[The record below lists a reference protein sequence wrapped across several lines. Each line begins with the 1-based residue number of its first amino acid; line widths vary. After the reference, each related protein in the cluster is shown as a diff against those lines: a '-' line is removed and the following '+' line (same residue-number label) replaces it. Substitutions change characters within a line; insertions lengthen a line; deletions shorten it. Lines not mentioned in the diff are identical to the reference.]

1 MPKNGIPYYGIEIYG
16 LSKNIFKDIKDVFLI
31 FKAKKEIKKKIL
43 EFKPDVVLGIGGY
56 VTYPVLSVAKSL
68 HIKTF
73 IHEQNAIPGKTNK
86 MISKYA
92 DIIGISFKESA
103 KYFPNKNVLY
113 TGNPTGI
120 RALNTPRI
128 TKSSLGLND
137 DKPLVVVVC
146 GSLGSE
152 TVNNAMKGYLKTLEN
167 KDYQVVYITGKNLY
181 EEFIKIKYPKNV
193 KVLPYLDNLTGLL
206 KETDVLV
213 ARAGASTIAEVLS
226 LKVPTIFIPSPYVAN
241 NHQYY
246 NAVSLKN
253 DNLALM
259 LEEKDLSI
267 PNITK
272 NIEDLLYNKDKQKYM
287 LGIRT
292 SDKYDRDCLK
302 ISLDEI
308 KNNSNNPLWFNGA
321 RAMKMLTNVIAH
333 RVHAKYI
340 VPTNINMEDGLV
352 DKIANKEIGQ

>member
-1 MPKNGIPYYGIEIYG
+1 MRILISAGGTGGHIYPALAIIEGFKKYDKDLEVLYIGTKNRMEKDIVPKNGIPYYGIEIYG

-103 KYFPNKNVLY
+103 KYFPNRNVLY

-272 NIEDLLYNKDKQKYM
+272 NIENLLYNKDKQIK
-287 LGIRT
+287 
-292 SDKYDRDCLK
+292 
-302 ISLDEI
+302 I
-308 KNNSNNPLWFNGA
+308 KNNLNKVSTLDS
-321 RAMKMLTNVIAH
+321 T
-333 RVHAKYI
+333 
-340 VPTNINMEDGLV
+340 
-352 DKIANKEIGQ
+352 KIIYDAIKELIKK

>member
-1 MPKNGIPYYGIEIYG
+1 MKIIVSAGGTGGHIYPALAIIDKFLEHDKNTEVLYIGTHNRMEKDIVPQRNIKYIPIEIYG
-16 LSKNIFKDIKDVFLI
+16 LTKNIGHDIKDIFLI
-31 FKAKKEIKKKIL
+31 RKAKKKLKKIML
-43 EFKPDVVLGIGGY
+43 EYKPDVVLGIGGY
-56 VTYPVLSVAKSL
+56 VTYPVITTARKLN
-68 HIKTF
+68 IPIF

-103 KYFPNKNVLY
+103 KYFPNRNVLY

-137 DKPLVVVVC
+137 DEPLVVVVC

-272 NIEDLLYNKDKQKYM
+272 NIEDLLYNKDKQIK
-287 LGIRT
+287 
-292 SDKYDRDCLK
+292 
-302 ISLDEI
+302 I
-308 KNNSNNPLWFNGA
+308 KNNLNKVSTLDS
-321 RAMKMLTNVIAH
+321 T
-333 RVHAKYI
+333 
-340 VPTNINMEDGLV
+340 
-352 DKIANKEIGQ
+352 KIIYDAIKELIKK

>member
-1 MPKNGIPYYGIEIYG
+1 MRILISAGGTGGHIYPALAIIEGFKKYDKDLEVLYIGTKNRMEKDIVPKNGIPYYGIEIYG

-103 KYFPNKNVLY
+103 KYFPNRNVLY

-253 DNLALM
+253 DNLAFM

-272 NIEDLLYNKDKQKYM
+272 NIEDLLYNKDKQIK
-287 LGIRT
+287 
-292 SDKYDRDCLK
+292 
-302 ISLDEI
+302 I
-308 KNNSNNPLWFNGA
+308 KNNLNKVSTLDS
-321 RAMKMLTNVIAH
+321 T
-333 RVHAKYI
+333 
-340 VPTNINMEDGLV
+340 
-352 DKIANKEIGQ
+352 KIIYDAIKELIKK

>member
-1 MPKNGIPYYGIEIYG
+1 MRILISAGGTGGHIYPALAYDKDLEVLYIGTKNRMEKDIVPKNGIPYYGIEIYG

-31 FKAKKEIKKKIL
+31 FKAKKEIKKKML

-103 KYFPNKNVLY
+103 KYFPNRNVLY

-272 NIEDLLYNKDKQKYM
+272 NIEDLLYNKDKQIK
-287 LGIRT
+287 
-292 SDKYDRDCLK
+292 
-302 ISLDEI
+302 I
-308 KNNSNNPLWFNGA
+308 KNNLNKVSTLDS
-321 RAMKMLTNVIAH
+321 T
-333 RVHAKYI
+333 
-340 VPTNINMEDGLV
+340 
-352 DKIANKEIGQ
+352 KIIYDAIKELIKK

>member
-1 MPKNGIPYYGIEIYG
+1 MRILISAGGTGGHIYPALAIIEGFKKYDKDLEVLYIGTKNRMEKDIVPKNGIPYYGIEIYG

-103 KYFPNKNVLY
+103 KYFPNRNVLY

-120 RALNTPRI
+120 RALNTPKI

-181 EEFIKIKYPKNV
+181 EEFVKIKYPKNV
-193 KVLPYLDNLTGLL
+193 KVLPYLDNLTSLL

-272 NIEDLLYNKDKQKYM
+272 NIEDLLYNKDKQIK
-287 LGIRT
+287 
-292 SDKYDRDCLK
+292 
-302 ISLDEI
+302 I
-308 KNNSNNPLWFNGA
+308 KNNLNKVSTLDS
-321 RAMKMLTNVIAH
+321 T
-333 RVHAKYI
+333 
-340 VPTNINMEDGLV
+340 
-352 DKIANKEIGQ
+352 KIIYDAIKELIKK

>member
-1 MPKNGIPYYGIEIYG
+1 MRILISAGGTGGHIYPALAIIEGFKKYDKDLEVLYIGTKNRMEKDIVPKNGIPYYGIEIYG

-103 KYFPNKNVLY
+103 KYFPNRNVLY

-120 RALNTPRI
+120 RALNTPKI

-272 NIEDLLYNKDKQKYM
+272 NIEDLLYNKDKQIK
-287 LGIRT
+287 
-292 SDKYDRDCLK
+292 
-302 ISLDEI
+302 I
-308 KNNSNNPLWFNGA
+308 KNNLNKVSTLDS
-321 RAMKMLTNVIAH
+321 T
-333 RVHAKYI
+333 
-340 VPTNINMEDGLV
+340 
-352 DKIANKEIGQ
+352 KIIYDAIKELIEK

>member
-1 MPKNGIPYYGIEIYG
+1 MRILISAGGTGGHIYPALAIIEGFKKYDKDLEVLYIGTKNRMEKDIVPKNGIPYYGIEIYG

-103 KYFPNKNVLY
+103 KYFRNRNVLY

-120 RALNTPRI
+120 RALNTPKI

-181 EEFIKIKYPKNV
+181 EEFIEIKYPKNV

-272 NIEDLLYNKDKQKYM
+272 NIENLLYNKDKQIK
-287 LGIRT
+287 
-292 SDKYDRDCLK
+292 
-302 ISLDEI
+302 I
-308 KNNSNNPLWFNGA
+308 KNNLNKVSTLDS
-321 RAMKMLTNVIAH
+321 T
-333 RVHAKYI
+333 
-340 VPTNINMEDGLV
+340 
-352 DKIANKEIGQ
+352 KIIYDAIKELIKK

>member
-1 MPKNGIPYYGIEIYG
+1 MRILISAGGTGGHIYPALAIIEGFKKYDKDLEVLYIGTKNRMEKDIVPKNGIPYYGIEIYG

-103 KYFPNKNVLY
+103 KYFPNRNVLY

-272 NIEDLLYNKDKQKYM
+272 NIEDLLYNKDKQIK
-287 LGIRT
+287 
-292 SDKYDRDCLK
+292 
-302 ISLDEI
+302 I
-308 KNNSNNPLWFNGA
+308 KNNLNKVSTLDS
-321 RAMKMLTNVIAH
+321 T
-333 RVHAKYI
+333 
-340 VPTNINMEDGLV
+340 
-352 DKIANKEIGQ
+352 KIIYDAIKELIKK

>member
-1 MPKNGIPYYGIEIYG
+1 MRILISAGGTGGHIYPALAIIEGFKKYDKDLEVLYIGTKNRMEKDIVPKNGIPYYGIEIYG

-31 FKAKKEIKKKIL
+31 FKAKKEIKKKML

-120 RALNTPRI
+120 RALNTPKI

-253 DNLALM
+253 DTLALM

-272 NIEDLLYNKDKQKYM
+272 NIEDLLYNKDKQIK
-287 LGIRT
+287 
-292 SDKYDRDCLK
+292 
-302 ISLDEI
+302 I
-308 KNNSNNPLWFNGA
+308 KNNLNKVSTLDS
-321 RAMKMLTNVIAH
+321 T
-333 RVHAKYI
+333 
-340 VPTNINMEDGLV
+340 
-352 DKIANKEIGQ
+352 KIIYDAIKELIKK

>member
-1 MPKNGIPYYGIEIYG
+1 MRILISAGGTGGHIYPALAIIEGFKKYDKDLEVLYIGTKNRMEKDIVPKNGIPYYGIEIYG

-31 FKAKKEIKKKIL
+31 FKAKKEIKKKML

-103 KYFPNKNVLY
+103 KYFPNRNVLY

-120 RALNTPRI
+120 RALNTPKI

-272 NIEDLLYNKDKQKYM
+272 NIENLLYNKDKQIK
-287 LGIRT
+287 
-292 SDKYDRDCLK
+292 
-302 ISLDEI
+302 I
-308 KNNSNNPLWFNGA
+308 KNNLNKVSTLDS
-321 RAMKMLTNVIAH
+321 T
-333 RVHAKYI
+333 
-340 VPTNINMEDGLV
+340 
-352 DKIANKEIGQ
+352 KIIYDAIKELIKK

>member
-1 MPKNGIPYYGIEIYG
+1 MRILISAGGTGGHIYPALAIIEGFKKYDKDLEVLYIGTKNRMEKDIVPKNGIPYYGIEIYG

-68 HIKTF
+68 HIKIF

-103 KYFPNKNVLY
+103 KYFPNRNVLY

-181 EEFIKIKYPKNV
+181 EEFVKIKYPKNV

-272 NIEDLLYNKDKQKYM
+272 NIEDLLYNKDKQIK
-287 LGIRT
+287 
-292 SDKYDRDCLK
+292 
-302 ISLDEI
+302 I
-308 KNNSNNPLWFNGA
+308 KNNLNKVSTLDS
-321 RAMKMLTNVIAH
+321 T
-333 RVHAKYI
+333 
-340 VPTNINMEDGLV
+340 
-352 DKIANKEIGQ
+352 KIIYDAIKELIKK

>member
-1 MPKNGIPYYGIEIYG
+1 MRILISAGGTGGHIYPALSIIEGFKKYDKDLEVLYIGTKNRMEKDIVPKNGIPYYGIEIYG

-120 RALNTPRI
+120 RALNTPKI

-272 NIEDLLYNKDKQKYM
+272 NIEDLLYNKDKQIK
-287 LGIRT
+287 
-292 SDKYDRDCLK
+292 
-302 ISLDEI
+302 I
-308 KNNSNNPLWFNGA
+308 KNNLNKVSTLDS
-321 RAMKMLTNVIAH
+321 T
-333 RVHAKYI
+333 
-340 VPTNINMEDGLV
+340 
-352 DKIANKEIGQ
+352 KIIYDAIKELIKK

>member
-1 MPKNGIPYYGIEIYG
+1 MRILISAGGTGGHIYPALAIIEGFKKYDKDLEVLYIGTKNRMEKDIVPKNGIPYYGIEIYG
-16 LSKNIFKDIKDVFLI
+16 LSKNIFKDIKDVLLI

-103 KYFPNKNVLY
+103 KYFPNRNVLY

-120 RALNTPRI
+120 RALNTPKI

-181 EEFIKIKYPKNV
+181 EEFVKIKYPKNV

-272 NIEDLLYNKDKQKYM
+272 NIEDLLYNKDKQIK
-287 LGIRT
+287 
-292 SDKYDRDCLK
+292 
-302 ISLDEI
+302 I
-308 KNNSNNPLWFNGA
+308 KNNLNKVSTLDS
-321 RAMKMLTNVIAH
+321 T
-333 RVHAKYI
+333 
-340 VPTNINMEDGLV
+340 
-352 DKIANKEIGQ
+352 KIIYDAIKELIKK

>member
-1 MPKNGIPYYGIEIYG
+1 MRILISAGGTGGHIYPALAIIEGFKKYDKDLEVLYIGTKNRMEKDIVPKNGIPYYGIEIYG

-92 DIIGISFKESA
+92 DIIGISFKGSA
-103 KYFPNKNVLY
+103 KYFPNRNVLY

-120 RALNTPRI
+120 RALNTPKI

-181 EEFIKIKYPKNV
+181 EEFVKIKYPKNV

-272 NIEDLLYNKDKQKYM
+272 NIEDLLYNKDKQIK
-287 LGIRT
+287 
-292 SDKYDRDCLK
+292 
-302 ISLDEI
+302 I
-308 KNNSNNPLWFNGA
+308 KNNLNKVSTLDS
-321 RAMKMLTNVIAH
+321 T
-333 RVHAKYI
+333 
-340 VPTNINMEDGLV
+340 
-352 DKIANKEIGQ
+352 KIIYDAIKELIKK

>member
-1 MPKNGIPYYGIEIYG
+1 MRILISAGGTGGHIYPALAIVEGFKKYDKDLEVLYIGTKNRMEKDIVPKNGIPYYGIEIYG

-31 FKAKKEIKKKIL
+31 FKAKKEIKKKML

-103 KYFPNKNVLY
+103 KYFPNRNVLY

-272 NIEDLLYNKDKQKYM
+272 NIEDLLYNKDKQIK
-287 LGIRT
+287 
-292 SDKYDRDCLK
+292 
-302 ISLDEI
+302 I
-308 KNNSNNPLWFNGA
+308 KNNLNKVSTLDS
-321 RAMKMLTNVIAH
+321 T
-333 RVHAKYI
+333 
-340 VPTNINMEDGLV
+340 
-352 DKIANKEIGQ
+352 KIIYDAIKELIKK

>member
-1 MPKNGIPYYGIEIYG
+1 MRILISAGGTGGHIYPALAIIEGFKKYDKDLEVLYIGTKNRMEKDIVPKNGIPYYGIEIYG

-92 DIIGISFKESA
+92 DIIGISFRESA
-103 KYFPNKNVLY
+103 KYFPNRNVLY

-152 TVNNAMKGYLKTLEN
+152 SVNNAMKGYLKTLEN

-272 NIEDLLYNKDKQKYM
+272 NIEDLLYNKDKQIK
-287 LGIRT
+287 
-292 SDKYDRDCLK
+292 
-302 ISLDEI
+302 I
-308 KNNSNNPLWFNGA
+308 KNNLNKVSTLDS
-321 RAMKMLTNVIAH
+321 T
-333 RVHAKYI
+333 
-340 VPTNINMEDGLV
+340 
-352 DKIANKEIGQ
+352 KIIYDAIKELIKK

>member
-1 MPKNGIPYYGIEIYG
+1 MRILISAGGTGGHIYPALAIIEGFKKYDKDLEVLYIGTKNRMEKDIVPKNGIPYYGIEIYG

-103 KYFPNKNVLY
+103 KYFPNRNVLY

-272 NIEDLLYNKDKQKYM
+272 NIEDLLYNKDKQIK
-287 LGIRT
+287 
-292 SDKYDRDCLK
+292 
-302 ISLDEI
+302 I
-308 KNNSNNPLWFNGA
+308 KNNLN
-321 RAMKMLTNVIAH
+321 
-333 RVHAKYI
+333 
-340 VPTNINMEDGLV
+340 
-352 DKIANKEIGQ
+352 KISTLDSTKIIYDAIKELIKK

>member
-1 MPKNGIPYYGIEIYG
+1 MRILISAGGTGGHIYPALAIIEGFKKYDKDLEVLYIGTKNRMEKDIVPKNGIPYYGIEIYG

-253 DNLALM
+253 DTLALM

-272 NIEDLLYNKDKQKYM
+272 NIEDLLYNKDKQIK
-287 LGIRT
+287 
-292 SDKYDRDCLK
+292 
-302 ISLDEI
+302 I
-308 KNNSNNPLWFNGA
+308 KNNLNKVSTLDS
-321 RAMKMLTNVIAH
+321 T
-333 RVHAKYI
+333 
-340 VPTNINMEDGLV
+340 
-352 DKIANKEIGQ
+352 KIIYDAIKELIKK

>member
-1 MPKNGIPYYGIEIYG
+1 MRILISAGGTGGHIYPALAIIEGFKKYDKDLEVLYIGTKNRMEKDIVPKNGIPYYGIEIYG

-31 FKAKKEIKKKIL
+31 FKAKKEIKKKML

-92 DIIGISFKESA
+92 DIIGISFRESA
-103 KYFPNKNVLY
+103 KYFPNRNVLY

-152 TVNNAMKGYLKTLEN
+152 SVNNAMKGYLKTLEN

-272 NIEDLLYNKDKQKYM
+272 NIEDLLYNKDKQIK
-287 LGIRT
+287 
-292 SDKYDRDCLK
+292 
-302 ISLDEI
+302 I
-308 KNNSNNPLWFNGA
+308 KNNLNKVSTLDS
-321 RAMKMLTNVIAH
+321 T
-333 RVHAKYI
+333 
-340 VPTNINMEDGLV
+340 
-352 DKIANKEIGQ
+352 KIIYDAIKELIKK

>member
-1 MPKNGIPYYGIEIYG
+1 MRILISAGGTGGHIYPALAIIEGFKKYDKDLEVLYIGTKNRMEKDIVPKNGIPYYGIEIYG

-73 IHEQNAIPGKTNK
+73 IHEQNAIQGKTNK

-103 KYFPNKNVLY
+103 KYFPNRNVLY

-120 RALNTPRI
+120 RALNTPKI

-181 EEFIKIKYPKNV
+181 EEFVKIKYPKNV

-272 NIEDLLYNKDKQKYM
+272 NIEDLLYNKDKQIK
-287 LGIRT
+287 
-292 SDKYDRDCLK
+292 
-302 ISLDEI
+302 I
-308 KNNSNNPLWFNGA
+308 KNNLNKVSTLDS
-321 RAMKMLTNVIAH
+321 T
-333 RVHAKYI
+333 
-340 VPTNINMEDGLV
+340 
-352 DKIANKEIGQ
+352 KIIYDAIKELIKK

>member
-1 MPKNGIPYYGIEIYG
+1 MRILISAGGTGGHIYPALAIIEGFKKYDKDLEVLYIGTKNRMEKDIVPKNGIPYYGIEIYG

-31 FKAKKEIKKKIL
+31 FKAKKEIKKKML

-103 KYFPNKNVLY
+103 KYFPNKNILY

-120 RALNTPRI
+120 RALNTPKI

-152 TVNNAMKGYLKTLEN
+152 TVNNAMRGYLKTLKN

-272 NIEDLLYNKDKQKYM
+272 NIEDLLYNKDKQK
-287 LGIRT
+287 
-292 SDKYDRDCLK
+292 K
-302 ISLDEI
+302 I
-308 KNNSNNPLWFNGA
+308 KNNLNKVSTLDS
-321 RAMKMLTNVIAH
+321 T
-333 RVHAKYI
+333 
-340 VPTNINMEDGLV
+340 
-352 DKIANKEIGQ
+352 KIIYDAIKELIKK

>member
-1 MPKNGIPYYGIEIYG
+1 
-16 LSKNIFKDIKDVFLI
+16 
-31 FKAKKEIKKKIL
+31 
-43 EFKPDVVLGIGGY
+43 
-56 VTYPVLSVAKSL
+56 
-68 HIKTF
+68 
-73 IHEQNAIPGKTNK
+73 

-272 NIEDLLYNKDKQKYM
+272 NIEDLLYNKDKQIK
-287 LGIRT
+287 
-292 SDKYDRDCLK
+292 
-302 ISLDEI
+302 I
-308 KNNSNNPLWFNGA
+308 KNNLNKVSTLDS
-321 RAMKMLTNVIAH
+321 T
-333 RVHAKYI
+333 
-340 VPTNINMEDGLV
+340 
-352 DKIANKEIGQ
+352 KIIYDAIKELIKK

>member
-1 MPKNGIPYYGIEIYG
+1 MRILISAGGTGGHIYPALAIIEGFKKYDKDLEVLYIGTKNRMEKDIVPKNGIPYYGIEIYG

-31 FKAKKEIKKKIL
+31 FKAKKEIKKKML

-146 GSLGSE
+146 CSLGSE

-246 NAVSLKN
+246 NALSLKN

-272 NIEDLLYNKDKQKYM
+272 NIENLLYNKDKQIK
-287 LGIRT
+287 
-292 SDKYDRDCLK
+292 
-302 ISLDEI
+302 I
-308 KNNSNNPLWFNGA
+308 KNNLNKVSTLDS
-321 RAMKMLTNVIAH
+321 T
-333 RVHAKYI
+333 
-340 VPTNINMEDGLV
+340 
-352 DKIANKEIGQ
+352 KIIYDAIKELIKK

>member
-1 MPKNGIPYYGIEIYG
+1 MRILISAGGTGGHIYPALAIIEGFKKYDKDLEVLYIGTKNRMEKDIVPKNGIPYYGIEIYG

-103 KYFPNKNVLY
+103 KYFPNRNVLY

-120 RALNTPRI
+120 RALNTPKI

-181 EEFIKIKYPKNV
+181 EEFVKIKYPKNV

-253 DNLALM
+253 ANLALM

-272 NIEDLLYNKDKQKYM
+272 NIEDLLYNKDKQIK
-287 LGIRT
+287 
-292 SDKYDRDCLK
+292 
-302 ISLDEI
+302 I
-308 KNNSNNPLWFNGA
+308 KNNLNKVSTLDS
-321 RAMKMLTNVIAH
+321 T
-333 RVHAKYI
+333 
-340 VPTNINMEDGLV
+340 
-352 DKIANKEIGQ
+352 KIIYDAIKELIKK

>member
-1 MPKNGIPYYGIEIYG
+1 MRILISAGGTGGHIYPALAIIEGFKKYDKDLEVLYIGTKNRMEKDIVSKNGVPYYGIEIYG

-103 KYFPNKNVLY
+103 KYFPNRNVLY

-120 RALNTPRI
+120 RALNTPKI

-167 KDYQVVYITGKNLY
+167 KDYQVVYITGKNVY
-181 EEFIKIKYPKNV
+181 EEFVKIKYPKNV

-272 NIEDLLYNKDKQKYM
+272 NIEDLLYNKDKQIK
-287 LGIRT
+287 
-292 SDKYDRDCLK
+292 
-302 ISLDEI
+302 I
-308 KNNSNNPLWFNGA
+308 KNNLNKVSTLDS
-321 RAMKMLTNVIAH
+321 T
-333 RVHAKYI
+333 
-340 VPTNINMEDGLV
+340 
-352 DKIANKEIGQ
+352 KIIYDAIKELIKK

>member
-1 MPKNGIPYYGIEIYG
+1 MRILISAGGTGGHIYPALAIIEGFKKYDKDLEVLYIGTKNRMEKDIVPKNGIPYYGIEIYG

-43 EFKPDVVLGIGGY
+43 EFKPDVVLGIGGF

-272 NIEDLLYNKDKQKYM
+272 NIEDLLYNKDKQIK
-287 LGIRT
+287 
-292 SDKYDRDCLK
+292 
-302 ISLDEI
+302 I
-308 KNNSNNPLWFNGA
+308 KNNLNKVSTLDS
-321 RAMKMLTNVIAH
+321 T
-333 RVHAKYI
+333 
-340 VPTNINMEDGLV
+340 
-352 DKIANKEIGQ
+352 KIIYDAIKELIKK

>member
-1 MPKNGIPYYGIEIYG
+1 MRILISAGGTGGHIYPALAIIEGFKKYDKDLEVLYIGTKNRMEKDIVPKNGIPYYGIEIYG

-103 KYFPNKNVLY
+103 KYFPNRNVLY

-181 EEFIKIKYPKNV
+181 EEFVKIKYPKNV

-272 NIEDLLYNKDKQKYM
+272 NIEDLLYNKDKQIK
-287 LGIRT
+287 
-292 SDKYDRDCLK
+292 
-302 ISLDEI
+302 I
-308 KNNSNNPLWFNGA
+308 KNNLNKVSTLDS
-321 RAMKMLTNVIAH
+321 T
-333 RVHAKYI
+333 
-340 VPTNINMEDGLV
+340 
-352 DKIANKEIGQ
+352 KIIYDAIKELIKK

>member
-1 MPKNGIPYYGIEIYG
+1 MRILISAGGTGGHIYPALAIIEGFKKYDKDLEVLYIGTKNRMEKDIVPKNGIPYYGIEIYG

-103 KYFPNKNVLY
+103 KYFPNRNVLY

-152 TVNNAMKGYLKTLEN
+152 TVNNAMKEYLKTLEN

-272 NIEDLLYNKDKQKYM
+272 NIEDLLYNKDKQIK
-287 LGIRT
+287 
-292 SDKYDRDCLK
+292 
-302 ISLDEI
+302 I
-308 KNNSNNPLWFNGA
+308 KNNLNKVSTLDS
-321 RAMKMLTNVIAH
+321 T
-333 RVHAKYI
+333 
-340 VPTNINMEDGLV
+340 
-352 DKIANKEIGQ
+352 KIIYDAIKELIKK

>member
-1 MPKNGIPYYGIEIYG
+1 MRILISAGGTGGHIYPALAIIEGFKKYDKDLEVLYIGTENRMEKDIVPKNGIPYYGIEIYG

-56 VTYPVLSVAKSL
+56 VTYPVLSAAKSL
-68 HIKTF
+68 RIKTF

-103 KYFPNKNVLY
+103 KYFPNRNVLY

-272 NIEDLLYNKDKQKYM
+272 NIEDLLYNKDKQIK
-287 LGIRT
+287 
-292 SDKYDRDCLK
+292 
-302 ISLDEI
+302 I
-308 KNNSNNPLWFNGA
+308 KNNLNKVSTLDS
-321 RAMKMLTNVIAH
+321 T
-333 RVHAKYI
+333 
-340 VPTNINMEDGLV
+340 
-352 DKIANKEIGQ
+352 KIIYDAIKELIKK

>member
-1 MPKNGIPYYGIEIYG
+1 MRILISAGGTGGHIYPALAIIEGFKKYDKDLQVLYIGTKNRMEKDIVPKNGIPYYGIEIYG

-103 KYFPNKNVLY
+103 KYFPNRNVLY

-120 RALNTPRI
+120 RALNTPKI

-137 DKPLVVVVC
+137 NKSLVVVVC

-253 DNLALM
+253 DNLAFM

-272 NIEDLLYNKDKQKYM
+272 NIEDLLYNKDKQIK
-287 LGIRT
+287 
-292 SDKYDRDCLK
+292 
-302 ISLDEI
+302 I
-308 KNNSNNPLWFNGA
+308 KNNLNKVSTLDS
-321 RAMKMLTNVIAH
+321 T
-333 RVHAKYI
+333 
-340 VPTNINMEDGLV
+340 
-352 DKIANKEIGQ
+352 KIIYDAIKELIKK

>member
-1 MPKNGIPYYGIEIYG
+1 MRILISAGGTGGHIYPALAIIEGFKKYDKDLEVLYIGTKNRMEKDIVPKNGIPYYGIEIYG

-103 KYFPNKNVLY
+103 KYFPNRNVLY

-152 TVNNAMKGYLKTLEN
+152 SVNNAMKGYLKTLEN

-253 DNLALM
+253 NNLALM

-272 NIEDLLYNKDKQKYM
+272 NIEDLLYNKDKQIK
-287 LGIRT
+287 
-292 SDKYDRDCLK
+292 
-302 ISLDEI
+302 I
-308 KNNSNNPLWFNGA
+308 KNNLNKVSTLDS
-321 RAMKMLTNVIAH
+321 T
-333 RVHAKYI
+333 
-340 VPTNINMEDGLV
+340 
-352 DKIANKEIGQ
+352 KIIYDAIKELIKK

>member
-1 MPKNGIPYYGIEIYG
+1 MRILISAGGTGGHIYPALAIIEGFKKYDKDLEVLYIGTKNRMEKDIVPKNGIPYYGIEIYG

-103 KYFPNKNVLY
+103 KYFPNRNVLY

-120 RALNTPRI
+120 RALNTPKI
-128 TKSSLGLND
+128 TKSSLGLNG

-181 EEFIKIKYPKNV
+181 EEFVKIKYPKNV

-272 NIEDLLYNKDKQKYM
+272 NIEDLLYNKDKQIK
-287 LGIRT
+287 
-292 SDKYDRDCLK
+292 
-302 ISLDEI
+302 I
-308 KNNSNNPLWFNGA
+308 KNNLNKVSTLDS
-321 RAMKMLTNVIAH
+321 T
-333 RVHAKYI
+333 
-340 VPTNINMEDGLV
+340 
-352 DKIANKEIGQ
+352 KIIYDAIKELIKK

>member
-1 MPKNGIPYYGIEIYG
+1 MRILISAGGTGGHIYPALAIIEGFKKYDKDLEVLYIGTKNRMEKDIVPKNGIPYYGIEIYG

-31 FKAKKEIKKKIL
+31 FKAKKEIKKKMS

-103 KYFPNKNVLY
+103 KYFPNRNVLY

-253 DNLALM
+253 DTLALM

-272 NIEDLLYNKDKQKYM
+272 NIEDLLYNKDKQIK
-287 LGIRT
+287 
-292 SDKYDRDCLK
+292 
-302 ISLDEI
+302 I
-308 KNNSNNPLWFNGA
+308 KNNLNKVSTLDS
-321 RAMKMLTNVIAH
+321 T
-333 RVHAKYI
+333 
-340 VPTNINMEDGLV
+340 
-352 DKIANKEIGQ
+352 KIIYDAIKELIKK

>member
-1 MPKNGIPYYGIEIYG
+1 MRILISAGGTGGHIYPALAIIEGFKKYDKDLEVLYIGTKNRMEKDIVPKNGIPYYGIEIYG

-103 KYFPNKNVLY
+103 KYFPNRNVLY

-120 RALNTPRI
+120 RALNTPKI

-181 EEFIKIKYPKNV
+181 EEFIEIKYPKNV

-272 NIEDLLYNKDKQKYM
+272 NIENLLYNKDKQIK
-287 LGIRT
+287 
-292 SDKYDRDCLK
+292 
-302 ISLDEI
+302 I
-308 KNNSNNPLWFNGA
+308 KNNLNKVSTLDS
-321 RAMKMLTNVIAH
+321 T
-333 RVHAKYI
+333 
-340 VPTNINMEDGLV
+340 
-352 DKIANKEIGQ
+352 KIIYDAIKELIKK

>member
-1 MPKNGIPYYGIEIYG
+1 MRILISAGGTGGHIYPALAIIEGFKKYDKDLEVLYIGTKNRMEKDIVPKNGIPYYGIEIYG

-31 FKAKKEIKKKIL
+31 FKAKKEIKKKIV

-103 KYFPNKNVLY
+103 KYFPNRNVLY

-120 RALNTPRI
+120 RALNTPKI

-181 EEFIKIKYPKNV
+181 EEFVKIKYPKNV

-272 NIEDLLYNKDKQKYM
+272 NIEDLLYNKDKQIK
-287 LGIRT
+287 
-292 SDKYDRDCLK
+292 
-302 ISLDEI
+302 I
-308 KNNSNNPLWFNGA
+308 KNNLNKVSTLDS
-321 RAMKMLTNVIAH
+321 T
-333 RVHAKYI
+333 
-340 VPTNINMEDGLV
+340 
-352 DKIANKEIGQ
+352 KIIYDAIKELIKK

>member
-1 MPKNGIPYYGIEIYG
+1 MRILISAGGTGGHIYPALAIIEGFKKYDKDLEVLYIGTKNRMEKDIVPKNGIPYYGIEIYG

-31 FKAKKEIKKKIL
+31 FKAKKEIKKKML

-103 KYFPNKNVLY
+103 KYFPNRNVLY

-120 RALNTPRI
+120 GALNTPRI

-272 NIEDLLYNKDKQKYM
+272 NIEDLLYNKDKQIK
-287 LGIRT
+287 
-292 SDKYDRDCLK
+292 
-302 ISLDEI
+302 I
-308 KNNSNNPLWFNGA
+308 KNNLNKVSTLDS
-321 RAMKMLTNVIAH
+321 T
-333 RVHAKYI
+333 
-340 VPTNINMEDGLV
+340 
-352 DKIANKEIGQ
+352 KIIYDAIKELIKK

>member
-1 MPKNGIPYYGIEIYG
+1 MRILISAGGTGGHIYPALAIIEGFKKYDKDLEVLYIGTKNRMEKDIVPKNGIPYYGIEIYG

-31 FKAKKEIKKKIL
+31 FKAKKEIKKKML

-103 KYFPNKNVLY
+103 KYFPNRNVLY

-259 LEEKDLSI
+259 LDEKDLSI

-272 NIEDLLYNKDKQKYM
+272 NIENLLYNKDKQIK
-287 LGIRT
+287 
-292 SDKYDRDCLK
+292 
-302 ISLDEI
+302 I
-308 KNNSNNPLWFNGA
+308 KNNLNKVSTLDS
-321 RAMKMLTNVIAH
+321 T
-333 RVHAKYI
+333 
-340 VPTNINMEDGLV
+340 
-352 DKIANKEIGQ
+352 KIIYDAIKELIKK

>member
-1 MPKNGIPYYGIEIYG
+1 MRILISAGGTGGHIYPALAIIEGFKKYDKDLEVLYIGTKNRMEKDIVPKNGIPYYGIEIYG

-31 FKAKKEIKKKIL
+31 FKAKKEIKKKML

-103 KYFPNKNVLY
+103 KYFPNRNVLY

-152 TVNNAMKGYLKTLEN
+152 TVNNAMKEYLKTLEN

-272 NIEDLLYNKDKQKYM
+272 NIEDLLYNKDKQIK
-287 LGIRT
+287 
-292 SDKYDRDCLK
+292 
-302 ISLDEI
+302 I
-308 KNNSNNPLWFNGA
+308 KNNLNKVSTLDS
-321 RAMKMLTNVIAH
+321 T
-333 RVHAKYI
+333 
-340 VPTNINMEDGLV
+340 
-352 DKIANKEIGQ
+352 KIIYDAIKELIKK